1 MINNMKKIIYLI
13 PFLLVSCTVTKE
25 VIKEVPVEVVKT
37 EYKTEYIHDSIYQHD
52 STYIYMKG
60 DTVFKTV
67 DKLKYIER
75 RVHDTLITHD
85 TVPQIINTE
94 TTKIVTKNKPQWW
107 PVWLSL
113 GIIVLYFLITKTKF
127 IIKLKE
133 FIKYIINIF
142 R

>member
-1 MINNMKKIIYLI
+1 MKKILDLI
-13 PFLLVSCTVTKE
+13 PLLFVGCTTPKE
-25 VIKEVPVEVVKT
+25 IIKEVPVEVIKT

-85 TVPQIINTE
+85 TIPQIINTA
-94 TTKIVTKNKPQWW
+94 TTVVKEVNKPQWW
-107 PVWLSL
+107 PVWLVA
-113 GIIVLYFLITKTKF
+113 GIIGLYFLITKTKF
-127 IIKLKE
+127 ISAIKD
-133 FIKYIINIF
+133 FIKYIILIF
-142 R
+142 K

>member
-1 MINNMKKIIYLI
+1 MKKLIYII
-13 PFLLVSCTVTKE
+13 PFILIGCTTPKEIIREVPIE
-25 VIKEVPVEVVKT
+25 VIKT

-85 TVPQIINTE
+85 TIPQIVNTE
-94 TTKIVTKNKPQWW
+94 TTVVKEVNKPQWW
-107 PVWLSL
+107 PVWLVL
-113 GIIVLYFLITKTKF
+113 GIVLLYLLITKTKF
-127 IIKLKE
+127 LIVIKD
-133 FIKYIINIF
+133 FIKYTIKLF
-142 R
+142 K

>member
-1 MINNMKKIIYLI
+1 MKKLIYII
-13 PFLLVSCTVTKE
+13 PFILIGCTTPKE
-25 VIKEVPVEVVKT
+25 IIREVPVEVIKT

-85 TVPQIINTE
+85 TIPQIVNTE
-94 TTKIVTKNKPQWW
+94 TTVVKEVNKPQWW
-107 PVWLSL
+107 PVWLAL
-113 GIIVLYFLITKTKF
+113 GIVALYFLITKTKF
-127 IIKLKE
+127 IEKLKE
-133 FIKYIINIF
+133 FIKYIINIIK
-142 R
+142 